1 MAIMTNAQIIGAPAP
16 GLLRYGLFNAATVL
30 DDLEARGIASGFQFP
45 AEDCGVVLSY
55 DANCTTNPEK
65 DFAEGLDYMEAT
77 PYWVYATRQCGT
89 VGTTAAEMERSVARR
104 LAANEQH
111 EVEAHLWGGGA
122 VASDPNLI
130 GAVGVTTVTP
140 TGAGPGAAIAA
151 LEESFYDNY
160 GYMGTIHV
168 NTAAYAAVTYA
179 GLVVRNGGTLNT
191 PLGSVWSFGS
201 GYGIT
206 GPGGAA
212 PTAGSAWAFM
222 TPPVLVRRS
231 SVMVPPVMQT
241 LDRAANQWMGLAE
254 RVYAHT
260 WACDEIHAV
269 EVNLDAPA
277 VVTTAAV

>member
-1 MAIMTNAQIIGAPAP
+1 MAIMTNAQVINAPAP
-16 GLLRYGLFNAATVL
+16 GLPRYGLFNAATVL

-55 DANCTTNPEK
+55 DANCDTNPAKE
-65 DFAEGLDYMEAT
+65 FAEGLDYMEAT
-77 PYWVYATRQCGT
+77 PYWVYATRKCGT
-89 VGTTAAEMERSVARR
+89 VGNTAADIERSVVRK
-104 LAANEQH
+104 LVANEQH

-140 TGAGPGAAIAA
+140 VGAGPGAAIAA

-160 GYMGTIHV
+160 GYIGTIHV
-168 NTAAYAAVTYA
+168 NMQAYAAAVYA

-206 GPGGAA
+206 GPGGDA
-212 PTAGSAWAFM
+212 PDAGTVWAFM
-222 TPPVLVRRS
+222 TPPVLIRRGS
-231 SVMVPPVMQT
+231 AIVPRVAET
-241 LDRAANQWMGLAE
+241 LDRSANQWMGLAE
-254 RVYAHT
+254 RVYAHS
-260 WACDEIHAV
+260 WVCDEIHAV
-269 EVNLDAPA
+269 QINLDAPA